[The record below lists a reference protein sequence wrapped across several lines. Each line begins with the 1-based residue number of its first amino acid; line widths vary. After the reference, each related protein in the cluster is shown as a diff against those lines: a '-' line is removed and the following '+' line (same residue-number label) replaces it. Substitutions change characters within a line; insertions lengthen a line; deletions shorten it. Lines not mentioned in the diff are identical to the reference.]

1 MAGIWQVGPR
11 AARGQTRRLPRPERP
26 APGKSSPLASLRRV
40 VGPAG
45 AGSPGRGRGVG
56 GRAGWGLWGVSE
68 PRGPGREDRA
78 GGRRAVLSWTCRG
91 RVCGRGRAR
100 GGGRAQPGTSAA
112 GSGGQ
117 RRPVGPQG
125 TKSRPPPVPWDLS
138 RAARHPWAGAPQRL
152 CGPGPAYG
160 AGAEPAAGTAPRAP
174 RWAPRGLRGWSSRR
188 PCRGPRDSRASGRG
202 ARASPLSR
210 NEQHAAQLSWGLGP
224 GRPAA
229 AVGPRSVRSAGNP
242 ASGCAVRARIRAGT
256 ARLGSR
262 GARLAVVRG
271 ANGSGWIRCLSRPP
285 VFLFDARL
293 CVAVNPVLNQNVWN
307 LRTISLTREPC
318 SAAQQ
323 LQGARA
329 ARGRC
334 VSTPHHTHASRDSPR
349 ALRVSQAGVRVSAA
363 PSPGARSVV
372 SADGGRTEAR
382 TLSVARSWG
391 PLAALRGAPGLGAPR
406 RGQAHREAAS
416 CRV

>member
-1 MAGIWQVGPR
+1 MRGQVRARCSSSAPAPPTPSDPAEMAGIWQVGPR

-26 APGKSSPLASLRRV
+26 APGKSPPLASLRRV

-112 GSGGQ
+112 GYGSQ

-229 AVGPRSVRSAGNP
+229 AVGPVRGGPSIGVRGQGPNPRRDCPAGL
-242 ASGCAVRARIRAGT
+242 SGRPPGR
-256 ARLGSR
+256 RLGSER
-262 GARLAVVRG
+262 KRVD
-271 ANGSGWIRCLSRPP
+271 P
-285 VFLFDARL
+285 VFVKA
-293 CVAVNPVLNQNVWN
+293 
-307 LRTISLTREPC
+307 
-318 SAAQQ
+318 
-323 LQGARA
+323 
-329 ARGRC
+329 
-334 VSTPHHTHASRDSPR
+334 
-349 ALRVSQAGVRVSAA
+349 AGVFV
-363 PSPGARSVV
+363 
-372 SADGGRTEAR
+372 
-382 TLSVARSWG
+382 
-391 PLAALRGAPGLGAPR
+391 
-406 RGQAHREAAS
+406 
-416 CRV
+416 